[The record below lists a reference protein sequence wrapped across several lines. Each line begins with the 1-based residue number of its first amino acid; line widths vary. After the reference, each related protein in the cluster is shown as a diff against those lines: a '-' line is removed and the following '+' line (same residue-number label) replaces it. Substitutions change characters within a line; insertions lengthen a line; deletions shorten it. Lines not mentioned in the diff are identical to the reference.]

1 VNLYHPMDD
10 IICNVAKWDS
20 ILSYVIIQVKGI
32 KSYMK
37 LMRNLIKFVIDRCM
51 NLYV

>member
-1 VNLYHPMDD
+1 MNLYRPMDD
-10 IICNVAKWDS
+10 IICKMAKWHN

-32 KSYMK
+32 KSCVK
-37 LMRNLIKFVIDRCM
+37 SMRNLIKFVIDRCM